1 MCSSDLVSLPI
12 FGLVLLAAALHA
24 LWNAVIKGASD
35 TLLTTILVA
44 SFGGMIGIITL
55 PFLPPVAPA
64 AWPYLSL
71 SGVLEITYYAL
82 VAFAYRHAD
91 MM

>member
-1 MCSSDLVSLPI
+1 MSLPI

-24 LWNAVIKGASD
+24 LWNAVVKGASD

-44 SFGGMIGIITL
+44 SFGGLIGLIAL

-64 AWPYLSL
+64 T
-71 SGVLEITYYAL
+71 VLA
-82 VAFAYRHAD
+82 VPK
-91 MM
+91 